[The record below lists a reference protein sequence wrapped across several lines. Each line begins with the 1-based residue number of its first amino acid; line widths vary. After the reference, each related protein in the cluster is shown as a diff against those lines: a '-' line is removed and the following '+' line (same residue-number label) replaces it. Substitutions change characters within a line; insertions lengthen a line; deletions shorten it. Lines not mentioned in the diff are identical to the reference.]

1 MIQKYKKDIIL
12 IGVILGVAV
21 LLFVL
26 FQVTKKPGK
35 YVVITQNG
43 KEIAKYALNED
54 RQISI
59 PYQEN
64 QYNVLVIQNQKAY
77 ISSAT
82 CPDQLCVKQRS
93 ISKVNETLVCLPNKM
108 VVKVIGDEPSDVDI
122 VSGKS

>member
-12 IGVILGVAV
+12 IGVILGVAG

-64 QYNVLVIQNQKAY
+64 QYNVLVIRDQKAY

>member
-64 QYNVLVIQNQKAY
+64 QYNVLVIQDQKAY

>member
-64 QYNVLVIQNQKAY
+64 QYNVLVIQDQKAY
-77 ISSAT
+77 VSSAT

>member
-12 IGVILGVAV
+12 IVAILGVAL
-21 LLFVL
+21 LLFAL
-26 FQVTKKPGK
+26 FQWTKKPGK

-59 PYQEN
+59 PYQEGK
-64 QYNVLVIQNQKAY
+64 YNVLVIQNQKAY
-77 ISSAT
+77 ISTAT

-108 VVKVIGDEPSDVDI
+108 VVKIIGDEQSNVDV

>member
-64 QYNVLVIQNQKAY
+64 QYNVLVIRDQKAY

>member
-35 YVVITQNG
+35 YVVINQNG

-64 QYNVLVIQNQKAY
+64 QYNVLVIRDQKAY

>member
-1 MIQKYKKDIIL
+1 MIRKYKKDIIL
-12 IGVILGVAV
+12 IVAILGVA
-21 LLFVL
+21 LSLFAL
-26 FQVTKKPGK
+26 FQLTKKPGK

-59 PYQEN
+59 PYQEGK
-64 QYNVLVIQNQKAY
+64 YNILVIQDQKAY
-77 ISSAT
+77 ISTAT

-108 VVKVIGDEPSDVDI
+108 VVKVIGDELPNVDV